1 MSIADQFWQYARE
14 ALLSACEAKTADDR
28 KGLLE
33 LAQTWT
39 QAALVER
46 HSLIDNEIADRKD
59 CRIRQPPEFSTLLI
73 SPQCPLSAIN
83 RYSGLNW
90 QRPPRPLKAISST
103 RL

>member
-14 ALLSACEAKTADDR
+14 ALLSACEAKTTDDR

-46 HSLIDNEIADRKD
+46 RSLIDNDKGRAGRND
-59 CRIRQPPEFSTLLI
+59 QLH
-73 SPQCPLSAIN
+73 QA
-83 RYSGLNW
+83 
-90 QRPPRPLKAISST
+90 
-103 RL
+103 

>member
-14 ALLSACEAKTADDR
+14 ALLSACEAKTTDDR

-46 HSLIDNEIADRKD
+46 RSLMNNDKTDRAAYATVLLF
-59 CRIRQPPEFSTLLI
+59 RRRQ
-73 SPQCPLSAIN
+73 LS
-83 RYSGLNW
+83 
-90 QRPPRPLKAISST
+90 
-103 RL
+103 

>member
-14 ALLSACEAKTADDR
+14 ALLSACEAKTTEDR

-46 HSLIDNEIADRKD
+46 HSLIDNDKTGRAAYATVLLLR
-59 CRIRQPPEFSTLLI
+59 RRQ
-73 SPQCPLSAIN
+73 LS
-83 RYSGLNW
+83 
-90 QRPPRPLKAISST
+90 
-103 RL
+103 

>member
-14 ALLSACEAKTADDR
+14 VLLSAYEAKTADDR

-46 HSLIDNEIADRKD
+46 YSPIDND
-59 CRIRQPPEFSTLLI
+59 T
-73 SPQCPLSAIN
+73 
-83 RYSGLNW
+83 
-90 QRPPRPLKAISST
+90 
-103 RL
+103 

>member
-28 KGLLE
+28 KDLLE

-46 HSLIDNEIADRKD
+46 GSLIDNEIADRED
-59 CRIRQPPEFSTLLI
+59 CRIRQPPEFSTLPI
-73 SPQCPLSAIN
+73 SPQRPLSVIT

-90 QRPPRPLKAISST
+90 QCPPRPLKAISST

>member
-1 MSIADQFWQYARE
+1 VSGRRSTVRCPMSIADQFWQYARE

-46 HSLIDNEIADRKD
+46 GSLIDNEIADRED

-73 SPQCPLSAIN
+73 SPQCPLSADFVEKVC
-83 RYSGLNW
+83 GCD
-90 QRPPRPLKAISST
+90 A
-103 RL
+103 